1 MKVLGTYLFRI
12 GFALYATLIA
22 ALSLINFE
30 STASSSLFFD
40 GFDKVVHF
48 CFYLGFSVLLAQ
60 AFIEGFKEVNKV
72 TLRFW
77 VIVYS
82 LFYGGMIEF
91 AQMLLTTYRQADW
104 NDFYANALGVAVGV
118 VLHPYLS
125 RVLLNAKSRN
135 N

>member
-30 STASSSLFFD
+30 ITASSSLFFD

-60 AFIEGFKEVNKV
+60 AFIEGFREVNKV

-91 AQMLLTTYRQADW
+91 AQMWLTTYRQADW

>member
-30 STASSSLFFD
+30 SSASSSLFFD

-60 AFIEGFKEVNKV
+60 AFIEGFREVNKV

-91 AQMLLTTYRQADW
+91 AQMWLTTYRQADW

>member
-12 GFALYATLIA
+12 GFALYATIIA

-91 AQMLLTTYRQADW
+91 AQMWLTTYRQADW

>member
-1 MKVLGTYLFRI
+1 MKELSTYLFRI
-12 GFALYATLIA
+12 GFVLYATLIA

-30 STASSSLFFD
+30 GSSSSDLFFD

-60 AFIEGFKEVNKV
+60 AFIEGFREVKKV

-91 AQMLLTTYRQADW
+91 AQMWLTTYRQADW

-118 VLHPYLS
+118 ALHPYLS

>member
-1 MKVLGTYLFRI
+1 MKRLGTYLYRI
-12 GFALYATLIA
+12 GFVLYATLIA

-30 STASSSLFFD
+30 SASSSQLFFE

-48 CFYLGFSVLLAQ
+48 CFYLGFSLLLAQ
-60 AFIEGFKEVNKV
+60 AFIEGFKDVNKG

-91 AQMLLTTYRQADW
+91 AQMWLTTYRQVDW

>member
-1 MKVLGTYLFRI
+1 MKGLSTYLFRI

-22 ALSLINFE
+22 ALSLLDFE
-30 STASSSLFFD
+30 RTSSSDFFFD

-60 AFIEGFKEVNKV
+60 AFIEGFKEVKKL

-91 AQMLLTTYRQADW
+91 AQMWLTTYRQADW

-118 VLHPYLS
+118 TLHPYLS
-125 RVLLNAKSRN
+125 RVLLNAKTRN

>member
-30 STASSSLFFD
+30 STASSSLIFD

-60 AFIEGFKEVNKV
+60 AFIEGFREVNKV

-91 AQMLLTTYRQADW
+91 AQMWLTTYRQADW

>member
-1 MKVLGTYLFRI
+1 MKAYLYRI

-22 ALSLINFE
+22 ALSLVNIGN
-30 STASSSLFFD
+30 TPGVPKFFD

-60 AFIEGFKEVNKV
+60 AFLEAFSDLRKN

-77 VIVYS
+77 VVGYGV
-82 LFYGGMIEF
+82 FYGGLMEL
-91 AQMLLTTYRQADW
+91 AQMWLTTFRQADW
-104 NDFYANALGVAVGV
+104 NDFLANTIGVLVGV
-118 VLHPYLS
+118 LIHPWI
-125 RVLLNAKSRN
+125 RTLLINTKSRN

>member
-30 STASSSLFFD
+30 FTASSSLFFD

-91 AQMLLTTYRQADW
+91 AQMWLTTYRQADW

>member
-60 AFIEGFKEVNKV
+60 AFIEGFREVNKV

-91 AQMLLTTYRQADW
+91 AQMWLTTYRQADW

>member
-1 MKVLGTYLFRI
+1 MKGVGTYLFRI

-30 STASSSLFFD
+30 NNSSSDLFFD

-60 AFIEGFKEVNKV
+60 AFIEGFKEVKKA

-77 VIVYS
+77 VVVYS

-91 AQMLLTTYRQADW
+91 AQMWLTTYRQADW

-118 VLHPYLS
+118 ALHPYLS
-125 RVLLNAKSRN
+125 RVWLNAKSRN

>member
-1 MKVLGTYLFRI
+1 MKRLGTYLYRI
-12 GFALYATLIA
+12 GFVLYATLIA

-30 STASSSLFFD
+30 SASSSQLFFE

-48 CFYLGFSVLLAQ
+48 CFYLGFSLLLAQ
-60 AFIEGFKEVNKV
+60 AFIEGFKDVNKG

-91 AQMLLTTYRQADW
+91 AQMWLTTYRQADW
-104 NDFYANALGVAVGV
+104 NDFYANAFGVAVGV

>member
-1 MKVLGTYLFRI
+1 MKGLSTYLFRI

-30 STASSSLFFD
+30 STSSSELFFD

-60 AFIEGFKEVNKV
+60 AFIEGFKEVKKV

-77 VIVYS
+77 VVVYS

-91 AQMLLTTYRQADW
+91 AQMWLTAYRKAEW
-104 NDFYANALGVAVGV
+104 NDFYANALGVVVGV

>member
-1 MKVLGTYLFRI
+1 MKRLGTYLYRI
-12 GFALYATLIA
+12 GFVLYATLIA

-30 STASSSLFFD
+30 STSSSQLFFE

-48 CFYLGFSVLLAQ
+48 CFYLGFSLLLAQ
-60 AFIEGFKEVNKV
+60 AFIEGFEDVKKGI
-72 TLRFW
+72 LRFW

-91 AQMLLTTYRQADW
+91 AQMWLTTYRQADW

-118 VLHPYLS
+118 VLHPYFS

>member
-1 MKVLGTYLFRI
+1 MKGLSTYLFRI

-30 STASSSLFFD
+30 STSSSELFFD

-60 AFIEGFKEVNKV
+60 AFIEGFKEVKKG
-72 TLRFW
+72 TLHFW

-91 AQMLLTTYRQADW
+91 AQMWLTTYKQADW

-118 VLHPYLS
+118 VLYPYLS

>member
-30 STASSSLFFD
+30 SIASSSLFFD

-60 AFIEGFKEVNKV
+60 AFIEGFREVNKV

-91 AQMLLTTYRQADW
+91 AQMWLTTYRQADW

>member
-1 MKVLGTYLFRI
+1 MKGLGTYLFRI

-60 AFIEGFKEVNKV
+60 AFIEGFREVNKV

-91 AQMLLTTYRQADW
+91 AQMWLTTYRQADW
-104 NDFYANALGVAVGV
+104 NDFYANALGVAAGV

>member
-91 AQMLLTTYRQADW
+91 AQMWLTTYRKADW

>member
-82 LFYGGMIEF
+82 LFYGGMLEF
-91 AQMLLTTYRQADW
+91 AQMWLTTYRQADW